1 MTDGACIM
9 QMAHVIGHAT
19 CVRFWR
25 AFYLARSGR
34 MEADKA
40 AERRARKAAAARA
53 RRQNPAVREREAE
66 ACRQAARRRRENP
79 AVLEREA
86 ESARRRREDP
96 AVRERE
102 AEAARRRR
110 EDPAVRER
118 EAEAARRRR
127 EDPAVREREAEAAR
141 RRREDP
147 AVREREAEAARRR
160 REEDLQN
167 VRDREAA
174 RKRAYQQADPD
185 VVRAREVS
193 AKRIR
198 RAQPEVAGP
207 DVLLRR
213 CPCGQVLNTNDTSQL
228 PAWEVRRDVSIQC
241 GLQRM
246 PPLPLPMEIILSTT
260 TGDNAEEG
268 TRLSQVLS
276 PVEKEEDHGTD
287 KALNCE
293 RLFRCHLCKYSTPK
307 LQRLRYHLVSHS
319 TEKPFKC
326 EVCPVA
332 FKCLES
338 YNAHMCKHTGEKL
351 YQCDLCPYSTAYK
364 KSHLEHKRTH

>member
-1 MTDGACIM
+1 MAVGMRFVKRFANRVRSSPGGKALQRWRSRELCVTNTLAIM
-9 QMAHVIGHAT
+9 
-19 CVRFWR
+19 
-25 AFYLARSGR
+25 GR
-34 MEADKA
+34 PRIERTPEEQLTYE
-40 AERRARKAAAARA
+40 ERRREQ
-53 RRQNPAVREREAE
+53 RRECSRRYRTRPEVRERDALRKLLARATHKRMPGARERDAQRKRMARADASQREAE
-66 ACRQAARRRRENP
+66 NAARRRK
-79 AVLEREA
+79 
-86 ESARRRREDP
+86 RRETKQKEL
-96 AVRERE
+96 RTM
-102 AEAARRRR
+102 
-110 EDPAVRER
+110 
-118 EAEAARRRR
+118 
-127 EDPAVREREAEAAR
+127 
-141 RRREDP
+141 
-147 AVREREAEAARRR
+147 
-160 REEDLQN
+160 L
-167 VRDREAA
+167 
-174 RKRAYQQADPD
+174 
-185 VVRAREVS
+185 S
-193 AKRIR
+193 
-198 RAQPEVAGP
+198 GP

-287 KALNCE
+287 EALKCE

-307 LQRLRYHLVSHS
+307 LQRLRSHLVSHS

-364 KSHLEHKRTH
+364 KSHLEHKRTHLNDRPFACTMCEYRTHSKSNLLMHKRQHTNNKPFKCKVCSLGFGRKHSLKIHMQQHLEL